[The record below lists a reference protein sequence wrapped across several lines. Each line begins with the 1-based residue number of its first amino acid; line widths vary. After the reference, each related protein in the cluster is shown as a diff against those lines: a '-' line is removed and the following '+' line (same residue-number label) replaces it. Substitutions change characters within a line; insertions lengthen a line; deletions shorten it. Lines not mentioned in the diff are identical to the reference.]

1 MEETIIGLI
10 EEYIEKEILECAN
23 PYFHEK
29 MVNDISTIVYETFI
43 DCFDFIEIENIET
56 IVRDV
61 SYFYF
66 SNAMKKIPAR
76 SNYYDLVYKPHNHE
90 IYDIWEYSQELVC
103 DSPSN
108 VMETKIQSLKEKYQ
122 PEQRTK
128 EWLEYRYGLLS
139 ASIISK
145 IFCSNAQFNSIVYEK
160 CKPLN
165 IIDNEYVGGSRQWG
179 VKYEPV
185 SIQLYE
191 TMNHTTI
198 EALGCIQHELYP
210 FIGASPDGINTD
222 IDSNKY
228 GTLIEV
234 KNIVNRDITGIPSK
248 EYWIQMQIQMETC
261 DLDRCDF
268 IETRF
273 KEYTT
278 VEEYLLDE
286 TREYKGIILQLLDNT
301 YVYSPLNPDQE
312 WMDTIVYENM
322 AKVFY
327 WYLDEYSC
335 ILVERNRPW
344 FHAAVI
350 KIKECWNVIE
360 NVRTKGEYEK
370 YSPKQR
376 NKGICVIKLA
386 EGGEGERGEQEI
398 EKQEENEKK

>member
-1 MEETIIGLI
+1 
-10 EEYIEKEILECAN
+10 
-23 PYFHEK
+23 
-29 MVNDISTIVYETFI
+29 
-43 DCFDFIEIENIET
+43 
-56 IVRDV
+56 
-61 SYFYF
+61 
-66 SNAMKKIPAR
+66 
-76 SNYYDLVYKPHNHE
+76 
-90 IYDIWEYSQELVC
+90 
-103 DSPSN
+103 
-108 VMETKIQSLKEKYQ
+108 
-122 PEQRTK
+122 
-128 EWLEYRYGLLS
+128 
-139 ASIISK
+139 
-145 IFCSNAQFNSIVYEK
+145 
-160 CKPLN
+160 
-165 IIDNEYVGGSRQWG
+165 
-179 VKYEPV
+179 
-185 SIQLYE
+185 
-191 TMNHTTI
+191 
-198 EALGCIQHELYP
+198 
-210 FIGASPDGINTD
+210 
-222 IDSNKY
+222 
-228 GTLIEV
+228 
-234 KNIVNRDITGIPSK
+234 VNRDITGIPSK

-286 TREYKGIILQLLDNT
+286 TREYKGIILQLLNNT
-301 YVYSPLNPDQE
+301 YVYSPLNPHQE
-312 WMDTIVYENM
+312 WMDTIVYENT

-386 EGGEGERGEQEI
+386 EEGGEGERGEQEI